1 MVESGP
7 HLLDA
12 ALSPQRIFLT
22 REPTKDKLLNFLIQ
36 EMGQCGEVDDVQ
48 ALHAAIFTREGL
60 MSTGIG
66 LGIGVP
72 HARISS
78 VRRMVLAVAV
88 NDHPLEDYESIDNE
102 PVQIVFMVAGRP
114 DQQSNYVRLLAVLSH
129 IVKQETNR
137 KNLLTATSPDEVYE
151 QIRKALR

>member
-1 MVESGP
+1 MAESGS
-7 HLLDA
+7 HLLDE

-22 REPTKDKLLNFLIQ
+22 HARSKDELLSHLITQ
-36 EMGQCGEVDDVQ
+36 MGQCGEVDDQ
-48 ALHAAIFTREGL
+48 EALRSAIFMREGL

-78 VRRMVLAVAV
+78 IRRMVLAIAV
-88 NDHPLEDYESIDNE
+88 NDQPLDDYESIDNQ
-102 PVQIVFMVAGRP
+102 PVQIVFLVAGRP

-129 IVKQETNR
+129 VVKQETNR
-137 KNLLTATSPDEVYE
+137 QALIQAGSSDEVYE
-151 QIRKALR
+151 VLRKAL

>member
-1 MVESGP
+1 MVETGP
-7 HLLDA
+7 TLLDA
-12 ALSPQRIFLT
+12 ALSPKRVFRTKEHSKADLLSFLV
-22 REPTKDKLLNFLIQ
+22 RQ
-36 EMGQCGEVDDVQ
+36 MGQCGEVDDQQ
-48 ALHAAIFTREGL
+48 ALHAAIFTRESL

-78 VRRMVLAVAV
+78 VRRMIMAVAV
-88 NDHPLEDYESIDNE
+88 NDQPLPDYESIDNH

-129 IVKQETNR
+129 VVKQEKNR
-137 KNLLTATSPDEVYE
+137 KELLAARSNEEIY
-151 QIRKALR
+151 QCIRKAL

>member
-1 MVESGP
+1 MTESGT
-7 HLLDA
+7 HLLDG

-22 REPTKDKLLNFLIQ
+22 KARSKEDLLRYLITQ
-36 EMGQCGEVDDVQ
+36 MGQCGEVDDQ
-48 ALHAAIFTREGL
+48 EALRSAIFMRESL

-78 VRRMVLAVAV
+78 IRRMIMAVAV
-88 NDHPLEDYESIDNE
+88 NDQPLEDYESIDNQ
-102 PVQIVFMVAGRP
+102 PVQIVFLVAGRP

-129 IVKQETNR
+129 VVKVEANR
-137 KNLLTATSPDEVYE
+137 QTLLQAQSPEEVYE
-151 QIRKALR
+151 AIRKAL

>member
-1 MVESGP
+1 MAETGAQ
-7 HLLDA
+7 LLDA
-12 ALSPQRIFLT
+12 ALSPQRVFLT
-22 REPTKDKLLNFLIQ
+22 QARSKNDILSALVDGL
-36 EMGQCGEVDDVQ
+36 GVSGEVNDRQ
-48 ALHAAIFTREGL
+48 ALYTAIFTREEL

-78 VRRMVLAVAV
+78 VRRMVMAVAV
-88 NDHPLEDYESIDNE
+88 NDQPLNDYESIDNQ

-129 IVKQETNR
+129 VVKQEAHR
-137 KNLLTATSPDEVYE
+137 KSILAAKTTEEIYAY
-151 QIRKALR
+151 IRKAL

>member
-1 MVESGP
+1 MVETG
-7 HLLDA
+7 HTLLDA

-22 REPTKDKLLNFLIQ
+22 HARSKSDLLSFLVQ
-36 EMGQCGEVDDVQ
+36 QMGQCGEVDDQQ
-48 ALHAAIFTREGL
+48 ALHSAIFTRESL

-78 VRRMVLAVAV
+78 VRRMIMAVAV
-88 NDHPLEDYESIDNE
+88 NDAPLADYESIDNQ

-129 IVKQETNR
+129 VVKQEPNR
-137 KNLLTATSPDEVYE
+137 RELLAAHSAEEIY
-151 QIRKALR
+151 QCIRKAL